1 MYVPYNPNPY
11 HKRVDDCVIR
21 GIAKVLGKDWN
32 TVYLGVAMQGFTS
45 KNMPSSN
52 AVWGDYLRRKGFKR
66 YAIPNSCPE
75 CYTVADFADEHPKG
89 RYILAT
95 GSHVIAVVDGDY
107 YDTWD
112 SGEEI
117 PVYYFERGD

>member
-32 TVYLGVAMQGFTS
+32 TVYLGVALQGFTS

-52 AVWGDYLRRKGFKR
+52 AVWGDYLRRKGFRR

-95 GSHVIAVVDGDY
+95 GSHVIAVVNGDY

-112 SGEEI
+112 SGEEV

>member
-52 AVWGDYLRRKGFKR
+52 AVWGEYLRRKGFRR
-66 YAIPNSCPE
+66 YAIPNSCPD
-75 CYTVADFADEHPKG
+75 CYTVADFTDEHPKG
-89 RYILAT
+89 RYLLAT

-112 SGEEI
+112 SGEEV

>member
-21 GIAKVLGKDWN
+21 GITKVLGKDWN
-32 TVYLGVAMQGFTS
+32 TVYLGVIAQGYAL

-52 AVWGDYLRRKGFKR
+52 AVWGEYLRRKGFRR
-66 YAIPNSCPE
+66 YAVPNTCPA
-75 CYTVADFADEHPKG
+75 CYTVREFAEEHPQG
-89 RYILAT
+89 RYLLAT
-95 GSHVIAVVDGDY
+95 GSHVIAVVNGDY

-112 SGEEI
+112 SGDEV
-117 PVYYFERGD
+117 PAYYFERGD

>member
-1 MYVPYNPNPY
+1 MYVQYNPNPY

-52 AVWGDYLRRKGFKR
+52 AVWGEYLRRNGFRR
-66 YAIPNSCPE
+66 YAIPNSCPS

-112 SGEEI
+112 SGEEV
-117 PVYYFERGD
+117 PVYFFERGD

>member
-11 HKRVDDCVIR
+11 HQRVDDCVVR
-21 GIAKVLGKDWN
+21 GIAKILGKNWN
-32 TVYLGVAMQGFTS
+32 TVYIGIVVQGFLV

-52 AVWGDYLRRKGFKR
+52 AVWGEYLRRKGYKR
-66 YAIPNSCPE
+66 YVIPNSCPE
-75 CYTVADFADEHPKG
+75 CYTVADFCREHQEG
-89 RYILAT
+89 RYLLAT

-112 SGEEI
+112 SGDEV
-117 PVYYFERGD
+117 PVYYFERGE